1 MSLARLLAVDSALR
15 ITSSACCLA
24 LRRLRP
30 VYKPIAMPPQTSP
43 RNNAAAISSISTN
56 VRLIKSVCAVIAGT
70 PFKGRNPKST
80 MTVGCRQEIRRSLNR
95 SVSGILFERV
105 QITNE
110 ESVENQRVRSIRT
123 LASSSGKT
131 PNFLPHRLLSG
142 RAGEKVPT
150 AECRSVNES
159 IRQSGVA
166 STAVI
171 IKNQ

>member
-30 VYKPIAMPPQTSP
+30 VYKPIAIPPQTSP

-95 SVSGILFERV
+95 SVSGILFQRV

-123 LASSSGKT
+123 LASSSGEYPEFPT
-131 PNFLPHRLLSG
+131 S
-142 RAGEKVPT
+142 PT
-150 AECRSVNES
+150 AVGES
-159 IRQSGVA
+159 G
-166 STAVI
+166 
-171 IKNQ
+171 